1 MRRWPII
8 TEFNEER
15 RLIGGVLSVRQM
27 VYIIFSFS
35 VSGGLVLFFW
45 DISLILGLILAIPF
59 VFIGILLGFYEK
71 DGRKFDTWLRE
82 EVEYYFSQKIYTT
95 ED

>member
-82 EVEYYFSQKIYTT
+82 EVEYYFSQKIYTS